1 MTHWRLPKAAGGPY
15 NPPPEEAMLNLFVGT
30 YITLFFLLTP
40 FFVVSSFLSLT
51 SEMDSRRRRRV
62 AFRTII
68 TVILMTLILYLFGSK
83 IFVVLGITIDSFRIG
98 GGTLLFLSAVAL
110 VKGNAEQRQVA
121 EGEDVAIV
129 PLALPITVGP
139 GTTAALLVLGAEVAG
154 EYGHSMRSQLTA
166 IGAMLAAVLTVCAM
180 IWASAVMDRFIPQ
193 RIMGILSKLTG
204 LILASL
210 SAQLIFTGI
219 RNFMK

>member
-1 MTHWRLPKAAGGPY
+1 MQKAA
-15 NPPPEEAMLNLFVGT
+15 AKD
-30 YITLFFLLTP
+30 
-40 FFVVSSFLSLT
+40 T
-51 SEMDSRRRRRV
+51 SGRMD
-62 AFRTII
+62 I
-68 TVILMTLILYLFGSK
+68 
-83 IFVVLGITIDSFRIG
+83 RIG
-98 GGTLLFLSAVAL
+98 DDLLEAYLIFRSGAKLSPPTSLEVMALLGEHCISIDRDAMARVKDALTECRRGNLPRGGTLLFLSAVAL